1 MRAYFILLL
10 GITMIACES
19 RLSQNRIPVAPV
31 LDDNF
36 LSNSLAALEKSL
48 QQNLGNSE
56 LYFQKASL
64 LYRLGGSGSEGA
76 IDHALEL
83 NSEKPDY
90 FFLKALIHRRAGQD
104 SQALE
109 NAQQAERL
117 GEARA
122 ELFELLAELHF
133 EQANYLETLNYSN
146 QIIKV
151 NSGDS
156 HPVLLKSKALM
167 GLHDT
172 VRAEY
177 FLRKILEN
185 DTNSVQAYILAIRI
199 FMARWEYD
207 TASTLLRKALALEP
221 DNLELIL
228 QTGEWLESDGHLD
241 SAEGVWLRLSGHPGY
256 QIRSWRRLAG
266 AKFDRGQYDSARYY
280 SDRILSQRSDDPMA
294 HLTLARIAD
303 KQGNFTLATD
313 QYQKILARDST
324 HQIAQNELDILNRKV
339 AYLHKIRREFEQQK
353 SQISTI
359 TPKKPDPEH

>member
-1 MRAYFILLL
+1 MRQFCLTFPVMRAYFILLL

-48 QQNLGNSE
+48 QQNPGNSE

-133 EQANYLETLNYSN
+133 EQSNYLETLNYSN
-146 QIIKV
+146 QIIKA

-156 HPVLLKSKALM
+156 HPIWLKSKALM

-177 FLRKILEN
+177 FLRKVLEN

-199 FMARWEYD
+199 FMARSEYD

-221 DNLELIL
+221 DNPELIL
-228 QTGEWLESDGHLD
+228 QTGEW
-241 SAEGVWLRLSGHPGY
+241 P
-256 QIRSWRRLAG
+256 
-266 AKFDRGQYDSARYY
+266 
-280 SDRILSQRSDDPMA
+280 SDRRRRAPRLRANRPRRVARS
-294 HLTLARIAD
+294 LASRRPLPQVESPFSLRPSSEWDGSRRIC
-303 KQGNFTLATD
+303 
-313 QYQKILARDST
+313 S
-324 HQIAQNELDILNRKV
+324 E
-339 AYLHKIRREFEQQK
+339 RR
-353 SQISTI
+353 
-359 TPKKPDPEH
+359 H